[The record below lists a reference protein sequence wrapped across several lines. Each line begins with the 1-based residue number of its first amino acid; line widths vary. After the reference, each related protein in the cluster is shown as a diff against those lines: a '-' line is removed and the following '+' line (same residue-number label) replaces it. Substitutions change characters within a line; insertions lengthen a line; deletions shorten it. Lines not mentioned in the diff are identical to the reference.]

1 MFLFFTEDSRKESM
15 DLNTME
21 NYLSRVIR
29 CFIDVA
35 VIHNP
40 SIYPFIAILCQSIVK
55 ILNIKIMKLFL
66 RMKK

>member
-1 MFLFFTEDSRKESM
+1 M